1 MKRLFYLVFFVL
13 TGWLGAW
20 AQGMMVWK
28 DGIPTTIYLADADS
42 ITFFT
47 SDDEQLLVRE
57 RLLTIKETAVTGS
70 QTPSSLMRA
79 SLREEEGQLTASWT
93 EGDKLTY
100 CNLSRTYDY
109 AIYSGELTAV
119 TTDAVSQFTGS
130 VTCYTGDYLAVV
142 YPATTFA
149 TNTSYTISLSGQDGT
164 LETLARDF
172 HCVYGK
178 ALVKSVSEGTATAE
192 MMKMKSLLTVCK
204 FSFID
209 KVTSQ
214 PILVKS
220 LNISYGGDGSDAGK
234 YPQTATVS
242 IRNISNIIEQADI
255 HAAGVSG
262 STTPLSITCLA
273 AVTNVYVALL
283 PTGGQRTFQFTVTD
297 NNGNTYN
304 GTAKATLTEGKYVTA
319 AGLKLNKT
327 N

>member
-1 MKRLFYLVFFVL
+1 MKRLLYFVL
-13 TGWLGAW
+13 FALTGCLGAW

-28 DGIPTTIYLADADS
+28 DGIPSTIDLADADS
-42 ITFFT
+42 VTFF
-47 SDDEQLLVRE
+47 SKDDEDMLVKE
-57 RLLTIKETAVTGS
+57 RHLTIKETDVTGS

-79 SLREEEGQLTASWT
+79 SLLEEEGQLTASWT

-100 CNLSRTYDY
+100 CNLNGTYDY

-119 TTDAVSQFTGS
+119 TTDAVSQFAGN
-130 VTCYTGDYLAVV
+130 VTCRKGDYLAVV
-142 YPATTFA
+142 YPATTFE
-149 TNTSYTISLSGQDGT
+149 TNTYYTIRLSGQDGT

-172 HCVYGK
+172 HYVYGK
-178 ALVKSVSEGTATAE
+178 AHVTSVDGNSATAD

-209 KVTSQ
+209 KATNQ
-214 PILVKS
+214 PILVNS
-220 LNISYGGDGSDAGK
+220 LNISYGGTGSDAGT

-242 IRNISNIIEQADI
+242 ISILTEQADI
-255 HAAGVSG
+255 HAEGDSG
-262 STTPLSITCLA
+262 STTPLSITCPT
-273 AVTNVYVALL
+273 AVTDVYVALL

-297 NNGNTYN
+297 DSGNTYY

-319 AGLKLNKT
+319 AGLKLNNT

>member
-57 RLLTIKETAVTGS
+57 RLLTVTEAEDPVQ
-70 QTPSSLMRA
+70 QTLHSRLRA
-79 SLREEEGQLTASWT
+79 SLLDGEELLTASWT

-100 CNLSRTYDY
+100 CNLSRMNPITYS
-109 AIYSGELTAV
+109 IYSGELTAV
-119 TTDAVSQFTGS
+119 TTNAVSQFTGN
-130 VTCYTGDYLAVV
+130 VTCDTGDYLAVV
-142 YPATTFA
+142 YPATTFT
-149 TNTSYTISLSGQDGT
+149 TNTNYTIRLSGQDGT

-192 MMKMKSLLTVCK
+192 MMKMKSLLSVCK

-214 PILVKS
+214 PIHVKS
-220 LNISYGGDGSDAGK
+220 LDISYGGTGSDEDA
-234 YPQTATVS
+234 YPQTATVL
-242 IRNISNIIEQADI
+242 IDKNTKQADI
-255 HAAGVSG
+255 HAAGDSG
-262 STTPLSITCLA
+262 STTPLSITCPT
-273 AVTNVYVALL
+273 AVTDVYIALL

-297 NNGNTYN
+297 DSGTYY
-304 GTAKATLTEGKYVTA
+304 GTAKATLVEGDYVKAT
-319 AGLKLNKT
+319 GLKLNKT